1 MIRKLDDKNMNQKRG
16 KQKQRNITRIHS
28 LSYLLLHKIPRRTED
43 LRGGTIAAKISPPL
57 CNRSGVVGTRAPE
70 ELELDDRLLQEN
82 KAKVKTKRGVQ
93 Q

>member
-1 MIRKLDDKNMNQKRG
+1 MIKKIDDKNMNQRRG

-28 LSYLLLHKIPRRTED
+28 LSYLLLHKTLRRIED

-57 CNRSGVVGTRAPE
+57 YDMSVMVGTGAPE
-70 ELELDDRLLQEN
+70 ELKLDGRLLQED
-82 KAKVKTKRGVQ
+82 KSKVRTRRGVQ